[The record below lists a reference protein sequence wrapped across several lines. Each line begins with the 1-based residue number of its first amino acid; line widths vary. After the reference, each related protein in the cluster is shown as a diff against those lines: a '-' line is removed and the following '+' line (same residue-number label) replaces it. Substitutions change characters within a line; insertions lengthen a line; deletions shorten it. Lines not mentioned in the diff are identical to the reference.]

1 MSNMQ
6 VACRLF
12 IDLVCDMG
20 KDVYKVSKSDLST
33 WKDIYG
39 DFDVNEVQYLLKEM
53 DKISMTSVKS
63 NI

>member
-12 IDLVCDMG
+12 ISLVCEMG
-20 KDVYKVSKSDLST
+20 KDVYKLSKNDLST
-33 WKDIYG
+33 WKEIYG

-63 NI
+63 SI